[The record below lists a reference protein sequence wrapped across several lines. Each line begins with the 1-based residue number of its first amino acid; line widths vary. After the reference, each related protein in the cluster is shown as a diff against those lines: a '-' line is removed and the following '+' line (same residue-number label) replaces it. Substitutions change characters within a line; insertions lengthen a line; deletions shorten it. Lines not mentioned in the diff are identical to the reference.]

1 MQIRIKGVN
10 TVRRYRK
17 DGSFALYRYHRA
29 TGRQLVGQPGTP
41 EFIESYAAAEKSA
54 RERAKGT
61 IGDLIRRFEGTP
73 EQPNPVWE
81 DFEESTKVEY
91 RRKFKV
97 IDGKWGTAPIS
108 SFNEKEFRKDALD
121 WRDKIAKRARREADN
136 LMSAL
141 ARLGSWAFDR
151 GEVDRNVLDKV
162 TRVYHSDRANKLW
175 LPAHVA
181 AFVCM
186 ASSEMKA
193 ALMLGMHTGQRQGDL
208 RRLPWT
214 AYDGERITL
223 RQSKGGKVVSIRCTK
238 ALRAMLDEMALEKK
252 GLLILT
258 TPTGRAWTKRYFNQH
273 WNATAVAANIT
284 DLHFHDL
291 RGTAVTM
298 LAEAGCT
305 VPEIA
310 AVTGH
315 SLKHVT
321 HILEVYLS
329 RTRALADAAI
339 VKLDRRV
346 KRLQKGS

>member
-121 WRDKIAKRARREADN
+121 WRDKIAK
-136 LMSAL
+136 
-141 ARLGSWAFDR
+141 
-151 GEVDRNVLDKV
+151 
-162 TRVYHSDRANKLW
+162 
-175 LPAHVA
+175 
-181 AFVCM
+181 
-186 ASSEMKA
+186 
-193 ALMLGMHTGQRQGDL
+193 
-208 RRLPWT
+208 
-214 AYDGERITL
+214 
-223 RQSKGGKVVSIRCTK
+223 
-238 ALRAMLDEMALEKK
+238 
-252 GLLILT
+252 
-258 TPTGRAWTKRYFNQH
+258 
-273 WNATAVAANIT
+273 
-284 DLHFHDL
+284 
-291 RGTAVTM
+291 
-298 LAEAGCT
+298 
-305 VPEIA
+305 
-310 AVTGH
+310 
-315 SLKHVT
+315 
-321 HILEVYLS
+321 
-329 RTRALADAAI
+329 TRA
-339 VKLDRRV
+339 
-346 KRLQKGS
+346 S